1 MDTIARVGLAN
12 RQSPQAIGSLFRS
25 SLRPA
30 ADARVD
36 VPEVQESTRVS
47 FSSGA
52 AVAGS
57 SSTSDSTSRV
67 ARDPTDLYRRVQS
80 L

>member
-1 MDTIARVGLAN
+1 MDTIARVALAN
-12 RQSPQAIGSLFRS
+12 RQSPQAIGNLFRS

-47 FSSGA
+47 FSKGA
-52 AVAGS
+52 AVAASRQAS
-57 SSTSDSTSRV
+57 SAV
-67 ARDPTDLYRRVQS
+67 ALYRWVQS

>member
-1 MDTIARVGLAN
+1 MDTIARVALVN

-30 ADARVD
+30 ADARID

-47 FSSGA
+47 FSKGA
-52 AVAGS
+52 AVAPSRQTGS
-57 SSTSDSTSRV
+57 AV
-67 ARDPTDLYRRVQS
+67 DLYRWVQS

>member
-1 MDTIARVGLAN
+1 MDTIARVALAN
-12 RQSPQAIGSLFRS
+12 RQSPQALGSAFRS

-36 VPEVQESTRVS
+36 VPEIQESTRVS
-47 FSSGA
+47 FTEGA
-52 AVAGS
+52 AVAPSAAIRS
-57 SSTSDSTSRV
+57 SV
-67 ARDPTDLYRRVQS
+67 DLYRQVQS